1 MKQDEEIASTY
12 FSKFLQA
19 FTSKRQT
26 CYFYSLIDLQERTFN
41 NTNYFSQ
48 KICTNKNNKTN
59 VGTSPQTNGCKNN
72 PRKSTY
78 FPSKE
83 QQIYKFM
90 QRLEMTLK
98 MSSALICCIVWTATC
113 FFRRK
118 KDLRTLGATER
129 SLTGVHSPHLLTWLF
144 RLKDSAKD
152 LLHWEQL

>member
-12 FSKFLQA
+12 FSKVLQA

-26 CYFYSLIDLQERTFN
+26 SYFYSLIDNQERTFN

-48 KICTNKNNKTN
+48 KLCTNKNNKTN

-72 PRKSTY
+72 QIKSTY
-78 FPSKE
+78 FPSKV

-98 MSSALICCIVWTATC
+98 MSSALICCIV
-113 FFRRK
+113 
-118 KDLRTLGATER
+118 
-129 SLTGVHSPHLLTWLF
+129 
-144 RLKDSAKD
+144 
-152 LLHWEQL
+152 